1 MTVTETRNLPDIQ
14 AQRDLRDVALAE
26 VGIDGLAYPIWVL
39 RADGS
44 LDRVSAEAT
53 LVTSLAGDQR
63 GTHMSRF
70 VETLDRHAE
79 RVDPSTPHRIARDL
93 QEVLGA
99 DSARVKLCFDLY
111 VERVAPVS
119 GLSAPLRIGCWLC
132 AHSTSSGGTQTVG
145 VRVPVTSLCPCS
157 KEIAD
162 YGAHS
167 QRGYIEIEV
176 DSPASEEIAI
186 EELVDIATEAGS
198 APIYPLLKR
207 DDERHVTMQAYDNPA
222 FVEDLVRAIYVT
234 LCDDHRVS
242 AFTISASNE
251 ESIHDHRAVARAQW
265 KRSV

>member
-1 MTVTETRNLPDIQ
+1 MTVTEARSLPDIQ
-14 AQRDLRDVALAE
+14 GQPDLRGVALAE
-26 VGIDGLAYPIWVL
+26 VGVDGLAYPIWVV
-39 RADGS
+39 RADGN
-44 LDRVSAEAT
+44 LDRVSAEVT
-53 LVTSLAGDQR
+53 LVTSLERDQR

-70 VETLDRHAE
+70 VEALDRHSD
-79 RVDPSTPHRIARDL
+79 RVDPSTPYQLARDL
-93 QEVLGA
+93 REALGA

-119 GLSAPLRIGCWLC
+119 GLSAPLRIRCWLC
-132 AHSTSSGGTQTVG
+132 AHATSSGGTQTVG

-176 DSPASEEIAI
+176 DSPASDEVSI
-186 EELVDIATEAGS
+186 EELVDIATDAGS

-222 FVEDLVRAIYVT
+222 FVEDLVRAIYVV
-234 LCDDHRVS
+234 LRDDHRFA
-242 AFTISASNE
+242 AFTITASNE
-251 ESIHDHRAVARAQW
+251 ESIHDHRAVARAHW
-265 KRSV
+265 ERGV